1 MKYTIRREPVQL
13 LLWTRHQLHLM
24 QPGRQE
30 AADLAAAR
38 RMRYRSEYRPC
49 PEPYWVEGAYNA
61 FWNGEE
67 WG

>member
-1 MKYTIRREPVQL
+1 MKDTIRREPVQL
-13 LLWTRHQLHLM
+13 LFWTPNQLHLM

-30 AADLAAAR
+30 AADRTAAQQL
-38 RMRYRSEYRPC
+38 RYRTEYRPR
-49 PEPYWVEGAYNA
+49 PEPYWVKGAYNA